1 MNAYTLLNHNVRRK
15 LEEMLD
21 TWEQPVPG
29 SLDQRPVFPIE
40 TIRPI
45 KNALHKARSAAAERS
60 QQEQARTQ
68 QMIARQR
75 PIVMPNTQWR
85 STPTPPQANTDFSPP
100 LQQGYY
106 QHNILNGQYQ
116 VSKACACAHG
126 QYTNYQRQ
134 PRSSYPPQH
143 QYPPPQHVPQ
153 SFQQSFQQ
161 PTSFPHHPPAPQSL
175 DSLIR
180 DIAELVRTTQEQLA
194 ANVYDNGLKGRLT
207 ALLQL
212 QDVMSRQLVTPNQV
226 QAIRDQ
232 ITALSAPLSRVPAPA
247 PYAPPTQAFQQ
258 QQQQQPLPYHQRP
271 TPVRES
277 QTGGLQA
284 SLDSKNLA
292 DIIARAQRTPA
303 IPPAPQASLPQQPS
317 TSNPRSSMPPAPAP
331 APGLDL
337 FAALRAQG
345 LLPPGSVT
353 PANDPNGYVPPSTT
367 IHTPSTLSTGLV
379 GPAMINDVELTSA
392 SLKRYVQ
399 PLLLCYAYTD

>member
-68 QMIARQR
+68 QMLARQR
-75 PIVMPNTQWR
+75 PMVMPNTQWR
-85 STPTPPQANTDFSPP
+85 STPTPPQVNTDFPTP
-100 LQQGYY
+100 LQHGFY
-106 QHNILNGQYQ
+106 QQNLLNGQYQ
-116 VSKACACAHG
+116 VCDALVCRPGLCADCCW
-126 QYTNYQRQ
+126 QQR
-134 PRSSYPPQH
+134 PSYLPQH
-143 QYPPPQHVPQ
+143 QYPPLQQVPQ
-153 SFQQSFQQ
+153 PFQQ
-161 PTSFPHHPPAPQSL
+161 PFQQPVSYPHNPPPQQPL
-175 DSLIR
+175 DSLIN

-232 ITALSAPLSRVPAPA
+232 ITALSAPLSRVPATA
-247 PYAPPTQAFQQ
+247 SYVPPTQALH
-258 QQQQQPLPYHQRP
+258 QQPLPFHQPLIPARQQ
-271 TPVRES
+271 
-277 QTGGLQA
+277 QTNGLQA
-284 SLDSKNLA
+284 SLDSKSLA
-292 DIIARAQRTPA
+292 DIIARAQQSSAT
-303 IPPAPQASLPQQPS
+303 PPAPQASLPQPQSAP
-317 TSNPRSSMPPAPAP
+317 NLHSSMQP
-331 APGLDL
+331 APGVDL
-337 FAALRAQG
+337 VAALRAQG
-345 LLPPGSVT
+345 LLPSGSIT
-353 PANDPNGYVPPSTT
+353 PANDSNGCVPLPTT
-367 IHTPSTLSTGLV
+367 SHTPSTLSTSLV
-379 GPAMINDVELTSA
+379 RPALINDVELTPA

-399 PLLLCYAYTD
+399 PRP